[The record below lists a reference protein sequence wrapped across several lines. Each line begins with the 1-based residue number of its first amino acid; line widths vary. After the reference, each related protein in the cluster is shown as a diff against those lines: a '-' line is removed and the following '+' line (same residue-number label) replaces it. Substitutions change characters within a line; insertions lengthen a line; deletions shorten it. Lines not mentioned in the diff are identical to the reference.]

1 MDNESQHSCSPNPAG
16 ASNPKTTL
24 KRKCDAGLAVPRTD
38 MPATPERLLQKGHL
52 DWPEVADKKPHPG
65 RLSEDFV
72 STREEP
78 DDYPL

>member
-1 MDNESQHSCSPNPAG
+1 
-16 ASNPKTTL
+16 
-24 KRKCDAGLAVPRTD
+24 

-52 DWPEVADKKPHPG
+52 DWPEVADKKPHRG